1 MKKMKRILRAQKG
14 FSLIEILIVISLVAL
29 AGAFVTN
36 QLFDRLA
43 EGNVSGAKIQIGQF
57 SQLLED
63 YRRYCSAYPS
73 SEQGLQALL
82 QKPDNCP
89 NYPASGFIKGNKL
102 PLDPW
107 GTEYFYE
114 SPDNGK
120 SYIITSYGSDKLEG
134 GADYAKDIKSNEL

>member
-1 MKKMKRILRAQKG
+1 MMRTQKG
-14 FSLIEILIVISLVAL
+14 FSLIEILIVIAL
-29 AGAFVTN
+29 IALGGAFVTN

-57 SQLLED
+57 KQLLED
-63 YRRYCSAYPS
+63 YRRYCSIYPS
-73 SEQGLQALL
+73 TEMGLQALV

-89 NYPASGFIKGNKL
+89 NYPANGFISGGKV

-120 SYIITSYGSDKLEG
+120 SYIITSYGSDKLENG
-134 GADYAKDIKSNEL
+134 DGYAKDIKSNEL